1 MKRLLLF
8 LVAFAAIA
16 STAIAQ
22 VSVVRGSVQ
31 DENGEPLAGVSI
43 LVKGTQVGTV
53 TDIDGTFNLRGIP
66 ANAQTLVV
74 SFIGM
79 ETLEIPVQPQVFVTM
94 SPDSEALEEAVV
106 TIAYGA
112 AKRSTLTGAIASV
125 GSEKLENRP
134 TSSVTSALEGTV
146 TGVQVNSTIGNP
158 GTDPSIMIRGNGTVN
173 GSYLALAS
181 TSVSIDSRRAS
192 ALSRAFCSSFTIL
205 IVSFTSI
212 SAIAFA
218 VISEIISLKFFIV

>member
-1 MKRLLLF
+1 MKRLILF
-8 LVAFAAIA
+8 LTSILVLA
-16 STAIAQ
+16 STAFAQ
-22 VSVVRGSVQ
+22 STVRGSVK
-31 DENGEPLAGVSI
+31 DENGEPLAGVSV

-53 TDIDGTFNLRGIP
+53 SDIDGTFTLRGVP
-66 ANAQTLVV
+66 ANAQTLVI

-79 ETLEIPVQPQVFVTM
+79 ETLEVPVQPNVNVIM
-94 SPDSEALEEAVV
+94 YPDSEALEEAVV

-112 AKRSTLTGAIASV
+112 AKRSTLTGAISSV
-125 GSEKLENRP
+125 SSEKIANRP

-146 TGVQVNSTIGNP
+146 TGGQVNSTIGNP